1 MPARFGVQVFNQR
14 SGGLDGFFAPVL
26 VSQMKTFCYL
36 CIRSVVPM
44 ADKNDDGIMCGL
56 YYMDEKIYQ
65 TSTAAATDEL

>member
-36 CIRSVVPM
+36 CIQSVVLITN
-44 ADKNDDGIMCGL
+44 KIDDGAMCGL
-56 YYMDEKIYQ
+56 YYMDEKIDQ